1 MSKKKKIILLV
12 SMVLVLALAAYIN
25 IALLT
30 GDKGSDDDIPTG
42 NFFTEHRA
50 NRQETRSYEI
60 EQLNDILATEGEE
73 FAEARAAAMAQKLK
87 LREITEMEMYLE
99 SMLKVHFADAV
110 VTINAA
116 TDAINV
122 IVDIDGEQLTRE
134 QNAVIF
140 NVISG
145 AMETTTDYIRIHS
158 V

>member
-30 GDKGSDDDIPTG
+30 GDNGDDDVPTG
-42 NFFTEHRA
+42 NFFTSHRA
-50 NRQETRSYEI
+50 NREETRNYEI
-60 EQLNDILATEGEE
+60 DQLNDILATEGEE

-99 SMLKVHFADAV
+99 SMLKAHFDDAV
-110 VTINAA
+110 VTINAT
-116 TDAINV
+116 TDSITV
-122 IVDIDGEQLTRE
+122 IVDIEGDELTRE
-134 QNAVIF
+134 QRAVIF
-140 NVISG
+140 NIIMG
-145 AMETTTDYIRIHS
+145 AMETSTDFIRIYS